1 MRSMCMGSA
10 MVWDKFANL
19 TTGDQ
24 EYFYCGSVTT
34 QQKCF
39 RVLSR
44 ERKCDNCEKIGHYIR
59 VGFLAQKN
67 NVCEMLVSSN
77 LMLNFHHAA
86 LRRQN
91 EKAIVLLDSG

>member
-34 QQKCF
+34 
-39 RVLSR
+39 
-44 ERKCDNCEKIGHYIR
+44 
-59 VGFLAQKN
+59 
-67 NVCEMLVSSN
+67 
-77 LMLNFHHAA
+77 
-86 LRRQN
+86 
-91 EKAIVLLDSG
+91 